1 MMVTATTRRCD
12 QMARTV
18 EELMTRDPRTVE
30 IGDSLVD
37 AARQM
42 RDGNIGN
49 VIVTDG
55 GRVAGI
61 VTDRDIVVR
70 AIAEGRDPQSTT
82 VGDVYSSSPRT
93 LEAGDSVEVAGQAM
107 AENSI
112 RRLPVVRNGELVG
125 VLSLGDLAQDRDA
138 GQPLADISA
147 ASPNH

>member
-1 MMVTATTRRCD
+1 
-12 QMARTV
+12 MAGTV
-18 EELMTRDPRTVE
+18 EEIMTRDPRTVE

-37 AARQM
+37 AAREM
-42 RDGNIGN
+42 RDGDIGS

-82 VGDVYSSSPRT
+82 VGDVCSSGPRT
-93 LEAGDSVEVAGQAM
+93 LEPGDSVEVAAQVMG
-107 AENSI
+107 ESSI
-112 RRLPVVRNGELVG
+112 RRLPVVRDGRLVG
-125 VLSLGDLAQDRDA
+125 VVSLGDLAQDRDA
-138 GQPLADISA
+138 GQPLANISA

>member
-1 MMVTATTRRCD
+1 
-12 QMARTV
+12 MASTV
-18 EELMTRDPRTVE
+18 EEIMTRNPRTVE

-37 AARQM
+37 AARAM
-42 RDGNIGN
+42 REGDIGN

-82 VGDVYSSSPRT
+82 AGDVCSSGPQT
-93 LEAGDSVEVAGQAM
+93 VEPDESVEVAAQAM
-107 AENSI
+107 DEKSI
-112 RRLPVVRNGELVG
+112 RRLPVVRQGELVG

-138 GQPLADISA
+138 GPTLADISA

>member
-1 MMVTATTRRCD
+1 
-12 QMARTV
+12 MARTV
-18 EELMTRDPRTVE
+18 EEIMTRDPRTVD

-37 AARQM
+37 AARGM
-42 RDGNIGN
+42 RDGDIGS

-70 AIAEGRDPQSTT
+70 AVAEGRDPRSTT
-82 VGDVYSSSPRT
+82 VGNVCSSNPRT
-93 LEAGDSVEVAGQAM
+93 LEPGDSVEVAAQAM
-107 AENSI
+107 GENSI
-112 RRLPVVRNGELVG
+112 RRLPVIRDGELVG
-125 VLSLGDLAQDRDA
+125 VLSLGDLAKDRDA

>member
-1 MMVTATTRRCD
+1 
-12 QMARTV
+12 MAGTV
-18 EELMTRDPRTVE
+18 EEIMTRDPRTVE
-30 IGDSLVD
+30 IGDSVID
-37 AARQM
+37 AAREM
-42 RDGNIGN
+42 RDGDIGN

-82 VGDVYSSSPRT
+82 VGDVCSSGPRT
-93 LEAGDSVEVAGQAM
+93 LEAGDSVEVAAQAM
-107 AENSI
+107 VENSI
-112 RRLPVVRNGELVG
+112 RRLPVVRDGELVG

-138 GQPLADISA
+138 GEPLADISA